1 MDRYFTH
8 NFNPRLTPN
17 LPVDELVHQLRVV
30 LDPTGLEGFDHHF
43 AFDVDGARCGLHV
56 RNHVAVPTDGSGA
69 TTTLSMRRDT
79 LTRLLAGID
88 TFSALVASGDV
99 RVDGD
104 ARAVD
109 TFRVCLENKG
119 MSS

>member
-1 MDRYFTH
+1 MQDHPVLTD
-8 NFNPRLTPN
+8 LTP
-17 LPVDELVHQLRVV
+17 DGHDMGVV
-30 LDPTGLEGFDHHF
+30 
-43 AFDVDGARCGLHV
+43 AFDVDGTRCGLHV